1 VSVDSNWDDLMISLG
16 LEPSTPRI
24 SPLAL
29 LAHPPVPCGT
39 VPGYNRHN
47 TNGETPCRACKD
59 AKNAAQNARR
69 AAKRP
74 PKPVSL
80 KKTKPPRTAP
90 KLLGPPPAPREH
102 GTPRGA
108 RQHWKYRE
116 PVCDACRDAY
126 NAWQNGHRASDQVR
140 TLRLPDDRRRQ
151 VESLLWAGHSDWSV
165 HRQTGVARTTIARYR
180 KDLGLSGHRA
190 DSRTAA

>member
-1 VSVDSNWDDLMISLG
+1 MSADSDWDDLMISLG
-16 LEPSTPRI
+16 LEASTPPT
-24 SPLAL
+24 SPLYL
-29 LAHPPVPCGT
+29 LAHPRVPCGT

-47 TNGETPCRACKD
+47 INGEAPCRACRD

-80 KKTKPPRTAP
+80 KKAKPRTTRKHIGA
-90 KLLGPPPAPREH
+90 PPAPREH

-116 PVCDACRDAY
+116 PVCGACRDAY
-126 NAWQNGHRASDQVR
+126 NAWQHEHRASDQSR
-140 TLRLPDDRRRQ
+140 ALRLPDGRRQ
-151 VESLLWAGHSDWSV
+151 QVEALLQAGHSDWSV
-165 HRQTGVARTTIARYR
+165 HRQTGVARTTIARHR
-180 KDLGLSGHRA
+180 SVLGLPGHRQR
-190 DSRTAA
+190 SNTAA